1 MRAFQPIAR
10 RAEAERNKNLW
21 TPPPALHRVAWF
33 LRKAAWGIILGSLA
47 FQTVLLWRMGRFLLA
62 VQNNPTYGLT
72 HKWPGSPFQLPA
84 LFLVFACIPFTVPA
98 RRPQEKKKHIPNPAL
113 SIRPR

>member
-21 TPPPALHRVAWF
+21 TPPPVLRRIAWC
-33 LRKAAWGIILGSLA
+33 ILLGTAA
-47 FQTVLLWRMGRFLLA
+47 FQLIIGCRMILFLLA
-62 VQNNPTYGLT
+62 VQNNSAYELT